1 VITLSASHVTRW
13 QPGQPCRFETAASSV
28 SCGGVTVTA
37 VHSEGYA
44 VVEATDMASLCP
56 SLGVHGLE
64 WSDGTATPVER
75 VGSRYA
81 TPRDL
86 VAYGDASND
95 DFGRWTEDQM
105 WAVIQRAEET
115 FEASTRRSFCQRAL
129 VVRTPD
135 SDWLELPVQ
144 DAVSVSDGELV
155 TDRQMVPP
163 AGGGEVTVTYGAP
176 CDSQVTAAVLQ
187 LAAWYLRPRAAG
199 ENARG
204 ANVDGVYV
212 SYQLATGE
220 DGSWTGLPQVDAAI
234 AAHASRRKLVAV

>member
-1 VITLSASHVTRW
+1 MIQLSASHVTRW
-13 QPGQPCRFETAASSV
+13 HTGQPCRMATAASSV
-28 SCGGVTVTA
+28 SSGSATVAT
-37 VHSEGYA
+37 VPVQGH
-44 VVEATDMASLCP
+44 VDLTATDMAALCP
-56 SLGVHGLE
+56 ALGVHRLT
-64 WSDGTATPVER
+64 WSDGTETAVER

-81 TPRDL
+81 TPCDL
-86 VAYGDASND
+86 VAYGAASND
-95 DFGRWTEDQM
+95 MFERWTEDQM
-105 WAVIQRAEET
+105 WGAIQRAEET
-115 FEASTRRSFCQRAL
+115 FEASTQRSFCQRAL

-144 DAVSVSDGELV
+144 DAVAVSDGELM

-220 DGSWTGLPQVDAAI
+220 
-234 AAHASRRKLVAV
+234 